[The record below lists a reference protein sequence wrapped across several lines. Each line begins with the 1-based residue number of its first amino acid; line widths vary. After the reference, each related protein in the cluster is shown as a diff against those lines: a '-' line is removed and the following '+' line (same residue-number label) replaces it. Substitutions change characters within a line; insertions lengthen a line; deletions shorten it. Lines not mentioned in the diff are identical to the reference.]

1 MSRVSQIIKL
11 LDSVFSLLITVLLL
25 PSLEFISH
33 AWPPIVI
40 QKTAKQTFGE
50 APMTGNVLYSRQVSR
65 SQTCHS
71 WSRWPAQLQ

>member
-11 LDSVFSLLITVLLL
+11 LDSVFSLFITVLLL

-50 APMTGNVLYSRQVSR
+50 APMTGNVRLENKDLKKFFLRNYVYS
-65 SQTCHS
+65 
-71 WSRWPAQLQ
+71 A